1 MKAIRVVLSLAAVG
15 LLILSNMGVAADTL
29 FANPSTECVGRYQV
43 TLPGKVEV
51 AAISVDDIIHG
62 EIGYIDSRILYR
74 ATFSDHSTAPFSSAT
89 RATRTIAPSDA
100 ENFSSRF
107 KRLRDA
113 SDNQPFFIP
122 TANRR
127 WVELPLYNN
136 KANAIWVTPYG
147 YLAYVYINNRFYL
160 FEYSDYDAKPTSD
173 EAGFSA
179 ILGVLQDKLK
189 SFHPRALYEIP
200 TQPGVCSPYVFFLD
214 DGNKTRNVGVTMRLI
229 DHPDVEIFFQDSSY
243 PFGYEVKTNN
253 PETQLNAFWDNV
265 GRIRDSIKYIDMDWH
280 RYRDVN
286 IAGIHGKGTFV
297 TITNKDESKDYGY
310 CAYAISTPEIN
321 VMADNKRVY
330 VIRTA
335 ARAKA
340 KGIEPVSKDDIKA
353 IAESVMASIKRHPVS
368 PGN

>member
-1 MKAIRVVLSLAAVG
+1 MIQRWLLITG
-15 LLILSNMGVAADTL
+15 LLGVLLTPQSYAASTL
-29 FANPSTECVGRYQV
+29 NLQPASMRTECVGRYEV
-43 TLPGKVEV
+43 TVPGKVEV
-51 AAISVDDIIHG
+51 AVQSVQHWFSEVLSDA
-62 EIGYIDSRILYR
+62 YR
-74 ATFSDHSTAPFSSAT
+74 FSDDSVAPFSTGPDITNTLSLQQFSDIQSKTFA
-89 RATRTIAPSDA
+89 RFQNTIQELKNAR
-100 ENFSSRF
+100 NFEIANSLKVF
-107 KRLRDA
+107 
-113 SDNQPFFIP
+113 PIP
-122 TANRR
+122 TVHGFAFQ
-127 WVELPLYNN
+127 NN
-136 KANAIWVTPYG
+136 NGISVTMYFNSRIHTF
-147 YLAYVYINNRFYL
+147 AADNKQ
-160 FEYSDYDAKPTSD
+160 E
-173 EAGFSA
+173 
-179 ILGVLQDKLK
+179 VLNTLN
-189 SFHPRALYEIP
+189 SLHPRALYEIP

-321 VMADNKRVY
+321 VIADNKRVY